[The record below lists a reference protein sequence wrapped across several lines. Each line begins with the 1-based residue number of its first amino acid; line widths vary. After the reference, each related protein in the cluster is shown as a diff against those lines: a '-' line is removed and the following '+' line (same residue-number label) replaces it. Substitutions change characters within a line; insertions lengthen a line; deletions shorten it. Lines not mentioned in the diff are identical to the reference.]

1 VRWND
6 FFLTYIL
13 IKTLRMKKIRQT
25 LLASVLFTFIASG
38 CGPNDDKGTMD
49 SDNSR
54 GEGAIDSTRMAKFD
68 TTQSTSSVPNFITQS
83 IKSNI
88 GEIKLSQLAQSKA
101 SSNDVKQLASM
112 MINHHTQMVNE
123 LKGMAQAKQAT
134 VDSTESDI
142 TRAAYQNLSSA
153 QGKDFDDKWRAQL
166 LQLHEN
172 NSEELRT
179 MQSMT
184 ADTILRQ
191 WLDKTIP
198 IVEQH
203 RNLLARKEAKQPNLQ
218 KGQTRD

>member
-1 VRWND
+1 M
-6 FFLTYIL
+6 
-13 IKTLRMKKIRQT
+13 KTIRPT
-25 LLASVLFTFIASG
+25 LLASVLFIFIAAG
-38 CGPNDDKGTMD
+38 CGPNDDKGGMD

-68 TTQSTSSVPNFITQS
+68 TTHSTSSVPNFITQT
-83 IKSNI
+83 IKANM

-101 SSNDVKQLASM
+101 SSPEIKQLASM
-112 MINHHTQMVNE
+112 MVKHHTQMLNE
-123 LKGMAQAKQAT
+123 LKSMASAKQAT
-134 VDSTESDI
+134 ADTSENDI
-142 TRAAYQNLSSA
+142 TRAAYQNLSNV
-153 QGKDFDDKWRAQL
+153 QGKDFDDKWRSQM

-172 NSEELRT
+172 ASEEFRT

-184 ADTILRQ
+184 TDAQLKQ

-203 RNLLARKEAKQPNLQ
+203 RDLLAKKEMKQPNLQ

>member
-1 VRWND
+1 M
-6 FFLTYIL
+6 
-13 IKTLRMKKIRQT
+13 KTIRRT
-25 LLASVLFTFIASG
+25 LFACVLFLLITAG
-38 CGPNDDKGTMD
+38 CKPNNNKSSTD

-54 GEGAIDSTRMAKFD
+54 GEGSIDSTRMAKFD
-68 TTQSTSSVPNFITQS
+68 TTHSTSSVPNFITQT
-83 IKSNI
+83 IKANV

-101 SSNDVKQLASM
+101 SSPEVKQLASM
-112 MINHHTQMVNE
+112 MVKHHTQMLNE
-123 LKGMAQAKQAT
+123 LKSMASAKQAT
-134 VDSTESDI
+134 ADTSENDV
-142 TRAAYQNLSSA
+142 TRAAYQNLSKV

-172 NSEELRT
+172 TSEELRT

-184 ADTILRQ
+184 TDAQLKQ

-203 RNLLARKEAKQPNLQ
+203 RDMLAKKQMKQPNLQ

>member
-1 VRWND
+1 
-6 FFLTYIL
+6 
-13 IKTLRMKKIRQT
+13 MKNLRQT
-25 LLASVLFTFIASG
+25 LLASVLFIFIASG
-38 CGPNDDKGTMD
+38 CGPNNDKGTTD

-68 TTQSTSSVPNFITQS
+68 TTHSTSSVPNFITQS

-101 SSNDVKQLASM
+101 SSPKIKQLAAM
-112 MINHHTQMVNE
+112 MVKHHTQMLNE
-123 LKGMAQAKQAT
+123 LRGMASAKQAA
-134 VDSTESDI
+134 VDSSESDV
-142 TRAAYQNLSSA
+142 TRAAYQNLSSV
-153 QGKDFDDKWRAQL
+153 QGKDFDDRWRAQL

-172 NSEELRT
+172 TSEELRT

-184 ADTILRQ
+184 TDAQVKQ

-203 RNLLARKEAKQPNLQ
+203 RDLLAKKETKQPNLQ

>member
-1 VRWND
+1 
-6 FFLTYIL
+6 
-13 IKTLRMKKIRQT
+13 MKKIRPT
-25 LLASVLFTFIASG
+25 LLASVLFIVIAAG
-38 CGPNDDKGTMD
+38 CGPNSDKSSTD

-68 TTQSTSSVPNFITQS
+68 TTHSTSSVPNFITQS
-83 IKSNI
+83 IKANI

-101 SSNDVKQLASM
+101 SSPQVKQLAAM
-112 MINHHTQMVNE
+112 MVKHHTQMLNE
-123 LKGMAQAKQAT
+123 LKGMASAKQAT
-134 VDSTESDI
+134 VDSSENDI
-142 TRAAYQNLSSA
+142 TKAAYQKLSNV

-172 NSEELRT
+172 TSEELRT

-184 ADTILRQ
+184 TDAALKQ

-198 IVEQH
+198 VVEQH
-203 RNLLARKEAKQPNLQ
+203 RDLLARKEIKQPNLQ

>member
-1 VRWND
+1 
-6 FFLTYIL
+6 
-13 IKTLRMKKIRQT
+13 MKNLRQT
-25 LLASVLFTFIASG
+25 LLASVLFIFIASG
-38 CGPNDDKGTMD
+38 CGPNNDKGTTD

-54 GEGAIDSTRMAKFD
+54 GEGAIDNTRMAKFD
-68 TTQSTSSVPNFITQS
+68 TTHSTSSVPNFITQS

-101 SSNDVKQLASM
+101 SSPEIKQLAAM
-112 MINHHTQMVNE
+112 MVKHHTQMLNE
-123 LKGMAQAKQAT
+123 LRGMASAKQAA
-134 VDSTESDI
+134 VDSSESDV
-142 TRAAYQNLSSA
+142 TRAAYQNLSSV
-153 QGKDFDDKWRAQL
+153 QGKDFDDRWRAQL

-172 NSEELRT
+172 TSEELRT

-184 ADTILRQ
+184 TDAQVKQ

-203 RNLLARKEAKQPNLQ
+203 RDLLAKKETKQPNLQ